1 MYKMNRILIII
12 GCCILYSCSPSDVE
26 IAEDNLLFFSLSGSD
41 VWIGNTK
48 ISFTALK
55 EQHKLPFYDDMPAC
69 FYDSAEHRLWLVLYS
84 TDKTHDRFGN
94 RVSRDIFFYE
104 VKNKIVEMQNPVV
117 KKNDTGFVYGI
128 DDGKV
133 LISNHWNFDEG
144 FYIVSPLADDTAIR
158 ITIDE
163 DSHLS
168 PIAFKNNTIF
178 FYKGYYKIDEAVFIP
193 YENEWGHYGAPNDG
207 MEPVYSSEDGS
218 VKEYKRV
225 GMWEYFNVS
234 ADGKKLVGRDR
245 DGRIM
250 IYDLEMKAAYDTGLK
265 RDLLKGTTYKERDLY
280 YLDGTYLYF
289 SKDTS
294 GTSSPLRRFFVTWY
308 PGLIW
313 YRHDLDTKETVRIA
327 APKKHVDIA
336 GKIQ

>member
-1 MYKMNRILIII
+1 MNRILIII
-12 GCCILYSCSPSDVE
+12 GCCILYSCSAPDIE
-26 IAEDNLLFFSLSGSD
+26 LTEDNLLFFGSTDSD
-41 VWIGNTK
+41 VWIGDMQ

-55 EQHKLPFYDDMPAC
+55 EQCKLSGYDDVPEC
-69 FYDSAEHRLWLVLYS
+69 FYDSEENRLWLVIYS
-84 TDKTHDRFGN
+84 TDRAYDILGN
-94 RVSRDIFFYE
+94 RINKDIFFYE
-104 VKNKIVEMQNPVV
+104 VKDKIVDIQNPIV
-117 KKNDTGFVYGI
+117 KKNHIGFVYGI
-128 DDGKV
+128 DDGNA
-133 LISNHWNFDEG
+133 LISNDRDAG
-144 FYIVSPLADDTAIR
+144 AYRYIVSPLADDTAIH
-158 ITIDE
+158 ITINREALLD
-163 DSHLS
+163 
-168 PIAFKNNTIF
+168 PIAFKNNRIF
-178 FYKGYYKIDEAVFIP
+178 FYKGYYKIDEAEFIP

-218 VKEYKRV
+218 VKQYKLIR
-225 GMWEYFNVS
+225 MWEYFNVS

-250 IYDLEMKAAYDTGLK
+250 IYDLETKAAYDTGLK
-265 RDLLKGTTYKERDLY
+265 RDLLKSTRYKGKDLY

-294 GTSSPLRRFFVTWY
+294 ETSSPLRYFLLTWY

-327 APKKHVDIA
+327 APNKFVDIV